1 MLRVSSYPHIRDR
14 LTTQKIMFI
23 VIGSLMPAFAG
34 AIFFFG
40 MKALLLTT
48 IAILSSVVCE
58 IICQAIRK
66 RPITVGDGSAI
77 LTGLLLGLTLPPDVP
92 YFLPVIGASFA
103 IVVGK
108 QLFGGLG
115 YNIFNPALV
124 GRAFL
129 VASWPLFMTDRW
141 VAPRIGTMS
150 GINPGL
156 SSLDLVTEAT
166 PLNTAKLYLDIEGV
180 PALLNASSTL
190 SALFFGQTGGSIG
203 ETSVILLLLG
213 AIVLLLLRIIDYR
226 IPLSYFLTV
235 FSLTGI
241 LWVFGVI
248 PVTPIFHILSG
259 GLFLGAFFMA
269 TDYVTSPITK
279 KGRWIFGIGCG
290 IITIV
295 IRVWGGYPEGVAFS
309 ILLMNAATPVIDR
322 FTRPRIFGH

>member
-241 LWVFGVI
+241 LWILGI
-248 PVTPIFHILSG
+248 ILLTPIFHILSG

>member
-241 LWVFGVI
+241 LWILGII
-248 PVTPIFHILSG
+248 PLTPIFHILSG